1 MSPSSPS
8 ALPSATS
15 SSATR
20 AAYEAAATALVV
32 LASFLSGAIRVQL
45 GAITVGGALAAAAA
59 LGLANALAVWTFGPR
74 GARLAPW
81 ISAASWGLGGG
92 SLGGAVCSLGG
103 QVAGA
108 VGATLVLVRLLG
120 AQPVAVPT
128 LLAGATPLREGVAS
142 FLFVLVALGV
152 AHARDAR
159 VPVALGACGAA
170 SLLATGAA
178 SGGNPFIVL
187 AAAWLSDDR
196 ASGWAQLLVGQ
207 ALGAAVGAV
216 VAVALFPWWRASA
229 SVLLFTPKRGAR
241 R

>member
-32 LASFLSGAIRVQL
+32 FASFLSGAIRVQL

-103 QVAGA
+103 QVAGG
-108 VGATLVLVRLLG
+108 VGATLALARLLG
-120 AQPVAVPT
+120 EPP
-128 LLAGATPLREGVAS
+128 LAGSTPLAGTTPLREGVAT
-142 FLFVLVALGV
+142 FLFVLVALSV
-152 AHARDAR
+152 AHARDVR
-159 VPVALGACGAA
+159 VPVALGMCGAA
-170 SLLATGAA
+170 SLLATGSA
-178 SGGNPFIVL
+178 SGGNPFVLL
-187 AAAWLSDDR
+187 AAAWLAVEQ

-207 ALGAAVGAV
+207 ALGAAVGAG
-216 VAVALFPWWRASA
+216 VAVAVFPWWRASA
-229 SVLLFTPKRGAR
+229 AALLFSPQRGAR